1 MDNAEKANYK
11 PDKIKNLKVTLDG
24 EDRVKVDFTATGE
37 DLDYGTGNI
46 LSCHAIHKFLSLYSY
61 TN

>member
-11 PDKIKNLKVTLDG
+11 PDKIKNLKITLVG

-46 LSCHAIHKFLSLYSY
+46 
-61 TN
+61 

>member
-1 MDNAEKANYK
+1 MENAEKANYK

-37 DLDYGTGNI
+37 VLDYGTGNI
-46 LSCHAIHKFLSLYSY
+46 FIMSSN
-61 TN
+61 T

>member
-37 DLDYGTGNI
+37 DLDHGTGNI
-46 LSCHAIHKFLSLYSY
+46 LSSHAIHKVLSLY
-61 TN
+61 